1 MSADATA
8 IFFIRYSLVVTDC
21 AIIKQSIARLVRSDA
36 AAGRLRV
43 AFALG
48 DGAKVKGSRR
58 SKNRKK
64 PMKKFIAAAAS

>member
-8 IFFIRYSLVVTDC
+8 IFIIGYSLVVANC

-43 AFALG
+43 AFAP
-48 DGAKVKGSRR
+48 RR
-58 SKNRKK
+58 PPK
-64 PMKKFIAAAAS
+64 